1 MLCEQKHQVMKEK
14 RDIDNKEKEIMT
26 IYILWAISKAAARDI
41 RFILQMV
48 IDGKGRLYVA

>member
-1 MLCEQKHQVMKEK
+1 MKEK
-14 RDIDNKEKEIMT
+14 RDIDNKGKEIMT